1 MKYLWSNI
9 QGKPLFY
16 YDSTKDFR
24 SENTV
29 ILIIEKIRPNTFDL
43 LPFQRLQIPF
53 CMWYI
58 DGSRSRI
65 EALLK
70 RRDQILER
78 RLN

>member
-1 MKYLWSNI
+1 MKCLWSNI

-16 YDSTKDFR
+16 YDSAKDFR

-43 LPFQRLQIPF
+43 LPFQRLQIQL

-58 DGSRSRI
+58 DGRQVTDRNPFD
-65 EALLK
+65 AA
-70 RRDQILER
+70 
-78 RLN
+78 RLDP